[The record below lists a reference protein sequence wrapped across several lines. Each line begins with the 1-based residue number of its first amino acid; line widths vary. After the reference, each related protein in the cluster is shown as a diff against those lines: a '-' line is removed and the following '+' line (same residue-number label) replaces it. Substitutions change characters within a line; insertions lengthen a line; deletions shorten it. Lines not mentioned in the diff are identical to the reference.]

1 MHSAVQAEAFI
12 TSLVFDHALKV
23 RMKAETSK
31 AGPTS
36 KSSGKQNN
44 LHGRI
49 HNLVTS
55 DLNNIVNGR
64 KIMLTSKSLHS
75 LYPPSCI
82 HSNPVVSAPVEIGLS
97 GCFLWSLLGWR
108 FACKSLSILR
118 SLISP

>member
-1 MHSAVQAEAFI
+1 MHSAVQVEAFI

-31 AGPTS
+31 AEPTS
-36 KSSGKQNN
+36 KSSGKQSN

-75 LYPPSCI
+75 FNSRSSIDIYL
-82 HSNPVVSAPVEIGLS
+82 VVSAPVEIGLS
-97 GCFLWSLLGWR
+97 GWFLWSLLGWR
-108 FACKSLSILR
+108 FAFK
-118 SLISP
+118 